1 MTDISIVKQ
10 TTPPSFSKRHSFSPG
25 PRPLQLA
32 LSTSSA
38 SSPGSPPHLS
48 TPYTSSP
55 CPRVG
60 VELPLGARVARNA
73 RRQSS
78 ISYFTPRDSEPRT
91 LLSPSPTGAKHALTR
106 SVSVDSKTLLS
117 SPRGGGAHGVS
128 PGDRRSTGSA
138 EPAQSERSPHTLAEK
153 YVVLSS

>member
-10 TTPPSFSKRHSFSPG
+10 TTPPSFSKRHSFGPG

-38 SSPGSPPHLS
+38 SLPGSPPHLS
-48 TPYTSSP
+48 TPYTSPSP
-55 CPRVG
+55 RASA
-60 VELPLGARVARNA
+60 ELPLGARVARNA

-78 ISYFTPRDSEPRT
+78 ISYYTPRDSEPRT
-91 LLSPSPTGAKHALTR
+91 LLSPSSTGAKHALTR
-106 SVSVDSKTLLS
+106 SVSVDSKTPSS
-117 SPRGGGAHGVS
+117 SPRGGSTHGVS
-128 PGDRRSTGSA
+128 PGDRRSTRSA
-138 EPAQSERSPHTLAEK
+138 EPAQSERSPLTLAEK